1 MLWSQHLDWDQKF
14 WIKIGDSLTKNDYST
29 KMRKFSK
36 VAFLQTNGLMHRRYN
51 YETHQFDFS
60 AYLLVNSYV
69 TLLVKVSFPLKLF
82 VSMFWERKDV
92 AQLWIGLEIMFQIF
106 TCSNF
111 NPNSFLL
118 PQEYLQVIWSLNL
131 PIFHFGSFPPLTVFL
146 CSYLEDEPR
155 YMMAYIGVIL
165 QSKNREITKI
175 WICLL
180 TFVTGDREQLARL
193 HSRSIQSHPFEKRL
207 SSDSK
212 VDEAHVWNSGQKWEG
227 IPHRWFIEEKDERV
241 LWKRG

>member
-1 MLWSQHLDWDQKF
+1 
-14 WIKIGDSLTKNDYST
+14 
-29 KMRKFSK
+29 MRKFSK

-118 PQEYLQVIWSLNL
+118 PQEYLQVI
-131 PIFHFGSFPPLTVFL
+131 
-146 CSYLEDEPR
+146 
-155 YMMAYIGVIL
+155 
-165 QSKNREITKI
+165 
-175 WICLL
+175 
-180 TFVTGDREQLARL
+180 
-193 HSRSIQSHPFEKRL
+193 
-207 SSDSK
+207 
-212 VDEAHVWNSGQKWEG
+212 
-227 IPHRWFIEEKDERV
+227 
-241 LWKRG
+241 